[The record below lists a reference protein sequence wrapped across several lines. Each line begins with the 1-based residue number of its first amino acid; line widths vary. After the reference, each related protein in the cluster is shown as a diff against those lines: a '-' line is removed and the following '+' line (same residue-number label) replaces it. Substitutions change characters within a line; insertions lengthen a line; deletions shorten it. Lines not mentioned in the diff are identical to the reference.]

1 MIRTV
6 LGDIEPADLGVC
18 YAHEHLIIDASV
30 ATMNYPDF
38 KLESVEN
45 GVKEL
50 TDFHAAGG
58 RAMVDSM
65 PCDAGRN
72 VIKLAEIS
80 RRTGVHILCPTGVH
94 LAKYYDPK
102 HWGNHYTA
110 EQMAGLF
117 IADVEQGV
125 DRFDYAGPIV
135 ERTEHRAGLIK
146 IATGGSGITDRA
158 RRVFEAAAIAHC
170 TTGAPILTHCE
181 QGEEA
186 PAQAAL
192 LREFGV
198 DLSHVVLSHTDRKPD
213 PVYHREVLSSG
224 VCIEYDSC
232 FRWKGWAT
240 GEVPTDAPNPSLD
253 LLVEL
258 MDEFPNQIMLGMDA
272 ARPTYWRS
280 YGGSPGLDF
289 LLTTFSRAMQQRG
302 LDDRHWQRMFVANPA
317 RAYDFAAPSS
327 KV

>member
-6 LGDIEPADLGVC
+6 LGDIEPAQLGVC

-30 ATMNYPDF
+30 ATMTYPDF

-45 GVKEL
+45 AVAELKE
-50 TDFHAAGG
+50 FHAAGG

-72 VIKLAEIS
+72 VLKLAEIS
-80 RRTGVHILCPTGVH
+80 QAAGVHILCPTGVH

-102 HWGNHYTA
+102 HWGNRYSA
-110 EQMAGLF
+110 EQMAALF
-117 IADVEQGV
+117 IADIEQGIDV
-125 DRFDYAGPIV
+125 HDYSGPII
-135 ERTEHRAGLIK
+135 ERTSHRAGLIK

-158 RRVFEAAAIAHC
+158 RRNFEAAAITHC

-192 LREFGV
+192 LQELGV

-213 PVYHREVLSSG
+213 PAYHREVLSTG
-224 VCIEYDSC
+224 VCVEYDSC
-232 FRWKGWAT
+232 FRWPGWSG
-240 GEVPTDAPNPSLD
+240 GEVTAKARNPSLE

-258 MDEFPNQIMLGMDA
+258 LDEFPDQIMLGMDA
-272 ARPTYWRS
+272 ARPAYWRS

-289 LLTTFSRAMQQRG
+289 LLTSFTDAMKAG
-302 LDDRHWQRMFVANPA
+302 GISEDHWQRIFVANPA
-317 RAYDFAAPSS
+317 RAYDFLSL
-327 KV
+327 

>member
-6 LGDIEPADLGVC
+6 LGDIEPEDLGVC

-30 ATMNYPDF
+30 ATMTYPDF
-38 KLESVEN
+38 KLESVDK

-50 TDFHAAGG
+50 SDFHAIGG

-72 VIKLAEIS
+72 VLKLAEIS
-80 RRTGVHILCPTGVH
+80 RKTGVHILCPTGVH

-117 IADVEQGV
+117 IADVEQGI

-135 ERTEHRAGLIK
+135 ERTKHRAGLVK
-146 IATGGSGITDRA
+146 IATGGKGVTERA
-158 RRVFEAAAIAHC
+158 RRVFEAAAITHC
-170 TTGAPILTHCE
+170 KTGAPILTHCE

-186 PAQAAL
+186 LAQAAL
-192 LREFGV
+192 LNEHGV

-213 PVYHREVLSSG
+213 PVYHREVLSTG
-224 VCIEYDSC
+224 VCVEYDSC
-232 FRWKGWAT
+232 FRWKT
-240 GEVPTDAPNPSLD
+240 VNNPSLD
-253 LLVEL
+253 LLAEL
-258 MDEFPNQIMLGMDA
+258 LDEFPNQIMLGMDA
-272 ARPTYWRS
+272 ARPSYWKS
-280 YGGSPGLDF
+280 YGGSPGLNF
-289 LLTTFSRAMQQRG
+289 LLTTFTEMMNERG
-302 LDDRHWQRMFVANPA
+302 LGKEQWQRIFVDNPA
-317 RAYDFAAPSS
+317 RAYAFMT
-327 KV
+327 VGN

>member
-6 LGDIEPADLGVC
+6 LGDIEPKELGVC

-50 TDFHAAGG
+50 KEFHAAGG

-72 VIKLAEIS
+72 VLKLAEIS
-80 RRTGVHILCPTGVH
+80 RKTGVHILCPTGVH
-94 LAKYYDPK
+94 LANYYDPK
-102 HWGNHYTA
+102 HWGNHYCA

-117 IADVEQGV
+117 MADVEQGI

-146 IATGGSGITDRA
+146 IATGGSGITERA
-158 RRVFEAAAIAHC
+158 RRVFEAAAITHC
-170 TTGAPILTHCE
+170 STGAPILTHCE

-192 LREFGV
+192 LKELGV

-213 PVYHREVLSSG
+213 PVYHREVLSTG
-224 VCIEYDSC
+224 VCVEYDSC
-232 FRWKGWAT
+232 FRWPGWA
-240 GEVPTDAPNPSLD
+240 GNDIPADAGNPTLD

-258 MDEFPNQIMLGMDA
+258 LDEFPNQIMLGMDA

-289 LLTTFSRAMQQRG
+289 LLTTFSQKMKQRG
-302 LDDRHWQRMFVANPA
+302 IGEEHWQRIFVANPA
-317 RAYDFAAPSS
+317 RAYDFAQVA
-327 KV
+327 